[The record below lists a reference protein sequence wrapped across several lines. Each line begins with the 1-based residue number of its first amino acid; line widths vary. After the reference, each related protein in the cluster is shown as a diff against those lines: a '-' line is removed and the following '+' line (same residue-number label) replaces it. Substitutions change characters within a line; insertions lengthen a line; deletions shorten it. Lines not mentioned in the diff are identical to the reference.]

1 MKYSVVFFLVFFI
14 GINAGFG
21 QSAFNPDSA
30 LQNILDKLEG
40 TSLPLQTA
48 LQYALENAT
57 SVKTAEASFLAAQGA
72 DRRES
77 GAFDPELFFSL
88 NYFDQKQP
96 SASFFA
102 GAQVLATVQT
112 NSSAGLRWKSPL
124 GTRLEASLS
133 SVRLNSNSSFAFLN
147 PQYTTVGTLSLRQ
160 PLLGGF
166 HVSARKMV
174 VKSEEELNAAKARYD
189 QEVLATSTQA
199 EKSYWALY
207 AAERDYAVQ
216 KLTRDRGEAFLRETE
231 LRAKA
236 GLVGPNQVANARTFL
251 AEQEIFLLER
261 EEQLD
266 RFSDQ
271 LATFIGVRPE
281 GNQHRFITVDNPRE
295 DFPLQDINVLI
306 NQAIQNNLGIKA
318 AESDVEAKRALAS
331 AAWWEA
337 LPSVNL
343 VGSLGGNGL
352 SGTPQD
358 VIFGSD
364 TLRTTVNG
372 DFSDAVSQAVERK
385 FPSWSVGV
393 EVSIPLGFRSGFGE
407 KDRLNA
413 EVVIAEQRYIQQKRM
428 LEDQVRST
436 YNELAHGRARLSAA
450 RAGVEAAQEQ
460 VRIGIIEFQ
469 NGRTTAFELVRL
481 GADFAVAQQRY
492 TQALIRSANAA
503 VDLQLLTSGSYS
515 SAK

>member
-1 MKYSVVFFLVFFI
+1 MVAK
-14 GINAGFG
+14 
-21 QSAFNPDSA
+21 
-30 LQNILDKLEG
+30 
-40 TSLPLQTA
+40 
-48 LQYALENAT
+48 
-57 SVKTAEASFLAAQGA
+57 
-72 DRRES
+72 S
-77 GAFDPELFFSL
+77 G
-88 NYFDQKQP
+88 
-96 SASFFA
+96 
-102 GAQVLATVQT
+102 
-112 NSSAGLRWKSPL
+112 
-124 GTRLEASLS
+124 
-133 SVRLNSNSSFAFLN
+133 
-147 PQYTTVGTLSLRQ
+147 
-160 PLLGGF
+160 
-166 HVSARKMV
+166 
-174 VKSEEELNAAKARYD
+174 EELNAAKARYD
-189 QEVLATSTQA
+189 QEVLATSAQA
-199 EKSYWALY
+199 EKNYWALY

-231 LRAKA
+231 MRAKA
-236 GLVGPNQVANARTFL
+236 GLVGPNQVANAKTFL
-251 AEQEIFLLER
+251 AEQQIFLLDR

-266 RFSDQ
+266 RLSDQ
-271 LATFIGVRPE
+271 LASFIGVRPDE
-281 GNQHRFITVDNPRE
+281 NQRRFIIVDNPRE
-295 DFPLQDINVLI
+295 EFALQEVNALIDI
-306 NQAIQNNLGIKA
+306 AIKNNLEIKA

-372 DFSDAVSQAVERK
+372 GFSDAVSQAIERK

-407 KDRLNA
+407 KDRLDA

-428 LEDQVRST
+428 LEDHVRSV
-436 YNELAHGRARLSAA
+436 YNELVHSKARLSAA

-492 TQALIRSANAA
+492 TQALVRGANAA

-515 SAK
+515 SGN